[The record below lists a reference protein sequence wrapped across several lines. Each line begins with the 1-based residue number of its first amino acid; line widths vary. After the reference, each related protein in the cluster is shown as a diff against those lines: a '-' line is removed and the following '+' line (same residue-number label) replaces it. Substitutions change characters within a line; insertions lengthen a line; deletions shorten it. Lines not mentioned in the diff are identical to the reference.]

1 MTLLAV
7 VIAGFCAI
15 WVVQAALVFK
25 NLGELKDLA
34 RLNPALPTAW
44 PRVSVI
50 MPARNEATD
59 IAASLESR
67 LGDAYP
73 DLEIVVVDDRS
84 DDDTPRIVAE
94 FASRD
99 PRVRPVRID
108 ELPHGWLGK
117 VHALDIGVREATGT
131 WLLFSDADIEMAPG
145 ILGKAV
151 AHCEAN
157 GLDLLAMAPEFRS
170 RSAVVDMLWAIFM
183 RVLSMAVSPKAV
195 RDPDS
200 KVAMGSGG
208 FTLVRRD
215 TFDLT
220 PGFEHLR
227 LETGDDV
234 ALGLMVKQAGGRC
247 DFVNGRRAAV
257 VSIYDDLPAFF
268 HGVEKNGSTFAGTPF
283 VALAAVF
290 ALLGLPGVLASG
302 CARRGAD
309 GRHLVARLARRG
321 DHRSRHWCDHRGPA
335 SQHRARVA
343 GAPVADRLGTDGRRR
358 AQELLA
364 RPCPWRRH
372 LARHLLPSRGAAR
385 SAAVSDRL
393 AALLHPARTRSP
405 PAGSP
410 ISR

>member
-1 MTLLAV
+1 M
-7 VIAGFCAI
+7 
-15 WVVQAALVFK
+15 
-25 NLGELKDLA
+25 
-34 RLNPALPTAW
+34 
-44 PRVSVI
+44 
-50 MPARNEATD
+50 
-59 IAASLESR
+59 
-67 LGDAYP
+67 
-73 DLEIVVVDDRS
+73 
-84 DDDTPRIVAE
+84 
-94 FASRD
+94 
-99 PRVRPVRID
+99 RPVRID

-170 RSAVVDMLWAIFM
+170 RSTTVDMLWAIFM

-247 DFVNGRRAAV
+247 DFANGRRAAV
-257 VSIYDDLPAFF
+257 VSVYDDLPAFF

-283 VALAAVF
+283 VAVAAVF
-290 ALLGLPGVLASG
+290 ALLGCLEYSPLVALAAGLTAGISWLAWLGVATTALATGATIAALHRNTGRVWPALLWPAGWALMAGGVLRS
-302 CARRGAD
+302 CWLVHARGGVTWRGTFY
-309 GRHLVARLARRG
+309 
-321 DHRSRHWCDHRGPA
+321 SRE
-335 SQHRARVA
+335 
-343 GAPVADRLGTDGRRR
+343 
-358 AQELLA
+358 ELLEA
-364 RPCPWRRH
+364 QRFRI
-372 LARHLLPSRGAAR
+372 G
-385 SAAVSDRL
+385 
-393 AALLHPARTRSP
+393 
-405 PAGSP
+405 
-410 ISR
+410 